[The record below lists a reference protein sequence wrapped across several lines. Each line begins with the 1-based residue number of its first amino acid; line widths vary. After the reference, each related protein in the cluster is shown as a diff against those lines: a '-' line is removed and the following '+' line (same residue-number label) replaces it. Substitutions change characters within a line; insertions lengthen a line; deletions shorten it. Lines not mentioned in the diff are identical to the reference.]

1 MSCAPPHLPATSTNV
16 GTTGRIT
23 GAAASECD
31 STALLH
37 SVGLESKLR
46 AMRKADVAIIGAG
59 VVGLATAYQLTRR
72 HPRLRVVVL
81 EKEDGPATHQT
92 GHNSGVLHSGI
103 YYRPG
108 SLKAENCRAGRQA
121 MVEFCAAEGIPHEI
135 CGKVIVA
142 VSESEQPSLQRIYER
157 GQKNGIRCELV
168 GPERLRQLEPHAA
181 GIQAIHVPDAGIV
194 DYRKVCE
201 RLAARTLE
209 AGDHDIVYSAGV
221 ERIETR
227 DAGAI
232 LHTRAGE
239 LEVGQVVNCAGLQS
253 DRVARQAGQRPPLKI
268 VPFRGEYYELLPS
281 AHRLVRN
288 LIYPVPD
295 PAYPFLGVH
304 FTRMIDGSYECG
316 PNAVL
321 SLGREA
327 YGKLEVDL
335 RDLLES
341 LAYPGFLRLAARHWR
356 IGAGEIWRSLSK
368 RAFVK
373 ALQRLVPEIRAED
386 LKPAPAGIRAQAVA
400 PDGALIDDFMIVQHG
415 SVLSVCNAPSPAATA
430 SLNVGRL
437 IVEKLVSRLE

>member
-1 MSCAPPHLPATSTNV
+1 M
-16 GTTGRIT
+16 GRIA
-23 GAAASECD
+23 GASHAECV
-31 STALLH
+31 STALPR
-37 SVGLESKLR
+37 SVRLESKPHH
-46 AMRKADVAIIGAG
+46 MRQADVAIIGAG

-72 HPRLRVVVL
+72 LPQLRVVVL
-81 EKEDGPATHQT
+81 EKEDGPGAHQT

-121 MVEFCAAEGIPHEI
+121 MVEFCTAEGVPHEI

-142 VSESEQPSLQRIYER
+142 VSESELPSLQRIHER
-157 GQKNGIRCELV
+157 GQQNGVRCELI

-181 GIQAIHVPDAGIV
+181 GLQAIHVPDAGIV
-194 DYRKVCE
+194 DYRKVCA
-201 RLAARTLE
+201 RLAERTLE
-209 AGDHDIVYSAGV
+209 AGDHSVVYSAGV

-227 DAGAI
+227 GPRAV

-239 LEVGQVVNCAGLQS
+239 LEVRQVVNCAGLQS
-253 DRVARQAGQRPPLKI
+253 DRVARQAGQKPPLKI
-268 VPFRGEYYELLPS
+268 VPFRGEYYQLVPS
-281 AHRLVRN
+281 AHRLVRH

-321 SLGREA
+321 ALGREA
-327 YGKLEVDL
+327 YGKLDVDL
-335 RDLLES
+335 RDLFES
-341 LAYPGFLRLAARHWR
+341 LTYPGFLRLAARHWR
-356 IGAGEIWRSLSK
+356 IGAGEVWRSLSK

-373 ALQRLVPEIRAED
+373 ALGRLVPEIRAEH
-386 LKPAPAGIRAQAVA
+386 LEPAPAGIRAQAVA
-400 PDGALIDDFMIVQHG
+400 PDGALIDDFMIVEHE

-437 IVEKLVSRLE
+437 IVEKLAARLD